1 MTNQPQSPSTSSSSS
16 TFNLDT
22 LDWDTVERDQDLR
35 LYMNQAVP
43 EDQVDTVNQM
53 IRYSWA
59 EYFVD
64 LEIDWRD
71 DMEVWLYEKEK

>member
-1 MTNQPQSPSTSSSSS
+1 MTNQPPS

-22 LDWDTVERDQDLR
+22 LDWHTAERGEDLR
-35 LYMNQAVP
+35 LYMDQAVP
-43 EDQVDTVNQM
+43 EDQIDAVNQL
-53 IRYSWA
+53 IRQAWA